1 MNDAVCGQKSREL
14 FEEAKTLL
22 PGGVSSPVRA
32 IAPYPFY
39 TASGNGCR
47 LKTVDGAEYIDCCL
61 GYGPHLLGHAHPAV
75 TSAVAAQ
82 LEHGTLFG
90 TPTELEIELAR
101 KITADY
107 SSLDMVRFVS
117 TGTEAT
123 MAALRLARGFTGK
136 TEIVKAEGGFH
147 GAHEAV
153 LIAAGSGALTHGTPD
168 SAGVPAEFAACTRQV
183 AYNDAEALED
193 LLSKN
198 DNIAA
203 FIVEPVMGNVGPI
216 IPEKGY
222 LEAVREITQAHDVLL
237 IFDEVITGY
246 RLGLSGAQGRFG
258 VTPDITTLGKIAG
271 GGLPLG
277 VFGARREIMELV
289 SPAGAVYNAGTF
301 NANPLSMAAG
311 IAAVSYLHENKHC
324 YAEAE
329 AAVARIRE
337 SIRADAADSFV
348 SCGSMFKYFFR
359 PSAPKNYREAKEADT
374 SAFRTFWESALAAGV
389 FLPPSQFE
397 TNFLSFA
404 HDTEAVDKLCE
415 VYACL

>member
-1 MNDAVCGQKSREL
+1 MNDAVCGKKSREL

-22 PGGVSSPVRA
+22 PGGVASPVRA

-39 TASGNGCR
+39 TVSGSGCR
-47 LKTVDGAEYIDCCL
+47 IKSVDGAEYIDCCL
-61 GYGPHLLGHAHPAV
+61 GYGPLLLGHAHPAV
-75 TSAVAAQ
+75 KAAVAAQ
-82 LEHGTLFG
+82 LERGTLFG
-90 TPTELEIELAR
+90 TPSELEIELAR
-101 KITADY
+101 RITADY
-107 SSLDMVRFVS
+107 PSLDMLRFVS

-123 MAALRLARGFTGK
+123 MSALRLARGFTGK
-136 TEIVKAEGGFH
+136 TEIVKVEGGFH
-147 GAHEAV
+147 GAHESV

-168 SAGVPAEFAACTRQV
+168 SAGVPPEFAAATRQV
-183 AYNDAEALED
+183 AYNDAEALEE
-193 LLSKN
+193 LLLKN

-203 FIVEPVMGNVGPI
+203 FIVEPVMGNVGPVL
-216 IPEKGY
+216 PEKGY
-222 LEAVREITQAHDVLL
+222 LEAVREITRAHDVLL

-246 RLGLSGAQGRFG
+246 RLGIGGAQVKYG

-277 VFGARREIMELV
+277 VFGACREIMELV
-289 SPAGAVYNAGTF
+289 SPSGGVYNAGTF

-311 IAAVSYLHENKHC
+311 AAAIRFLHENAGL
-324 YAEAE
+324 YAKAE
-329 AAVARIRE
+329 AAVSRIRE
-337 SIRADAADSFV
+337 SICGDADSFV

-359 PSAPKNYREAKEADT
+359 SSAPKNYREAKEADT
-374 SAFRTFWESALAAGV
+374 AAFRRFWEKALAAGV

-404 HDTEAVDKLCE
+404 HDESAVDRLCE